1 MLKAEAK
8 KIVIARLDEV
18 FKPLGYKRKLTD
30 AIEYLRVTDK
40 YVDGFYTIL
49 TSNAIDGFGYHRGFT
64 EVNEI
69 LFAVK
74 EQLSRP
80 FFVFWDEKKTY
91 LMTIYDF
98 SIIHK
103 GGFYKKDPFS
113 LKYRTWLNIDS
124 PEALNDYLDWYISYL
139 LGEGKEFLDY
149 YAYLPNILKKMDEL
163 DKTNTYWGADAV
175 GILDHGSDPYFS
187 GLVISKLCNDPKFEE
202 KLERL
207 NAYYS
212 KDEHEEDLYAFEK
225 LKKILERVEPRYNV

>member
-91 LMTIYDF
+91 LMTIYDYSVVDEWGAYGEEAF
-98 SIIHK
+98 SV
-103 GGFYKKDPFS
+103 
-113 LKYRTWLNIDS
+113 KYR
-124 PEALNDYLDWYISYL
+124 
-139 LGEGKEFLDY
+139 K
-149 YAYLPNILKKMDEL
+149 
-163 DKTNTYWGADAV
+163 
-175 GILDHGSDPYFS
+175 
-187 GLVISKLCNDPKFEE
+187 
-202 KLERL
+202 
-207 NAYYS
+207 
-212 KDEHEEDLYAFEK
+212 
-225 LKKILERVEPRYNV
+225 

>member
-30 AIEYLRVTDK
+30 GIDYFRVTEQHTDAFYALLTRDAIE
-40 YVDGFYTIL
+40 G
-49 TSNAIDGFGYHRGFT
+49 SGYYRGYT

-80 FFVFWDEKKTY
+80 FFVFWDEKKTH
-91 LMTIYDF
+91 LITIYDYSVVNEWGAYGEEAF
-98 SIIHK
+98 TV
-103 GGFYKKDPFS
+103 
-113 LKYRTWLNIDS
+113 KYRKWLSIDS
-124 PEALNDYLDWYISYL
+124 PKALNDYLDWYISYL

-163 DKTNTYWGADAV
+163 DKTNTYWGEKEI
-175 GILDHGSDPYFS
+175 GILAHASDPYFS
-187 GLVISKLCNDPKFEE
+187 GLVISKLCNDPKFDE

-212 KDEHEEDLYAFEK
+212 KDENEDDLYAFEK
-225 LKKILERVEPRYNV
+225 LKEILERVEPRYNV